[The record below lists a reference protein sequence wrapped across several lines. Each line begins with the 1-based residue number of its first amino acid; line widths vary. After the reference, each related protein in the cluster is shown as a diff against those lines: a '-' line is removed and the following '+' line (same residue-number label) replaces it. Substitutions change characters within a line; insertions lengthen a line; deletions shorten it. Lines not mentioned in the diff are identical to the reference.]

1 MMNTIEIQIDDE
13 LAEFYTSAPATYRQK
28 IETLVGI
35 WLRELRDGYDDELDQ
50 LMRRIGEEAQAR
62 GLTPEILADILADD
76 DDNE

>member
-1 MMNTIEIQIDDE
+1 MNTIEIQIDDE
-13 LAEFYTSAPATYRQK
+13 LAEFYTSAPETYRQK
-28 IETLVGI
+28 IEALVGI

-76 DDNE
+76 DDE